1 MAVPDRYEAYYAD
14 KLWALVPAIYRA
26 EDPTGPDGRGPLR
39 EIVNRIGAQG
49 AVLRRSIDR
58 MWEDQSIESCDDWVI
73 AYLADLLATNLVSS
87 LDARGRRIDVAKT
100 IYYRRR
106 KGTVGL
112 LEELAADITGWN
124 ARVVEFFRRIGRA
137 RHGLDPALGWPLELT
152 LPTGA
157 PAIPV
162 VEGLLGRATRTP
174 LGGIADLRHR
184 FGASR
189 AHTAFDELSHTA
201 DVRIGRGHTGWHN
214 IPHLGVFLWRLQSVP
229 LDGVTPV
236 ADAACPNQYT
246 FDPTGR
252 NIPLFAAAVRSYG
265 DAWVSPAEHEL
276 PTPIDGLLLDHALEA
291 LYAAVDPDGA
301 LLQHALRLYDGA
313 ATLPDLVTVDRVTAD
328 PRAAAGKYFID
339 PKAGRVYA
347 PPGAPTTRLVVG
359 YHYGF
364 SSAIGAGGYDRRV
377 RGETPVLPSPVVQ
390 TAGGGIGFTG
400 SRPGFTVITS
410 GTVVIGDS
418 LTYTSAPDF
427 TIDDTAGPDTA
438 RPNLLVVRAGNRQRP
453 LVRLPVASPGP
464 SVWTFTGSLGADQ
477 RGSTLVLDGVFVS
490 GGELVLAGEFDQVT
504 LSTTTLDPGD
514 HTQVS
519 ADGRA
524 LIPVRLRITG
534 QVRSLVIDRS
544 IVGPVVMATGALV
557 EALTIRD
564 SIIQAVE
571 PGDAALAI
579 DTGMTT
585 LSAVT
590 ILGTAQLHQVEAT
603 TTIFH
608 DVVTVADHQHG
619 CVRFS
624 AVPVGSVVPRPYE
637 CVTISPAEQLFASR
651 AFGQPAYA
659 QLLASANPG
668 VVSGAQDGSEMG
680 AFWRDGNSIK
690 ERSLL
695 IKYQEYMPIGLAP
708 VLIYV
713 T

>member
-1 MAVPDRYEAYYAD
+1 MAAAPDRYEAYYAD
-14 KLWALVPAIYRA
+14 KLWALVPAVYRA

-58 MWEDQSIESCDDWVI
+58 LWEDQSIESCDDWVI
-73 AYLADLLATNLVSS
+73 AYLGELLATNLVAS

-137 RHGLDPALGWPLELT
+137 RHGLDSALGWPLDLT
-152 LPTGA
+152 DATGA
-157 PAIPV
+157 PSIAV
-162 VEGLLGRATRTP
+162 VEGLLGRATGTP
-174 LGGIADLRHR
+174 LGGFADLRHR

-189 AHTAFDELSHTA
+189 AHTAFDETSHTA
-201 DVRIGRGHTGWHN
+201 DVRRGRGQTGWHN

-252 NIPLFAAAVRSYG
+252 DIPLFAAAVRSYG

-276 PTPIDGLLLDHALEA
+276 PTPIDRLLLEDALAA

-301 LLQHALRLYDGA
+301 LLQHALRLYEGA
-313 ATLPDLVTVDRVTAD
+313 AALSNLVTVDRVTAD
-328 PRAAAGKYFID
+328 PRAAATKYFID

-347 PPGAPTTRLVVG
+347 PPGAPATRLVVG

-377 RGETPVLPSPVVQ
+377 RGETPVLPSPLVATV
-390 TAGGGIGFTG
+390 GGGAGFTG
-400 SRPGFTVITS
+400 IGPGATVITS

-427 TIDDTAGPDTA
+427 AIDDSAGD
-438 RPNLLVVRAGNRQRP
+438 NLLVVRADNRRRP
-453 LVRLPVASPGP
+453 LVRLPPPSPGP
-464 SVWTFTGSLGADQ
+464 AVWTFTGSIGADH
-477 RGSTLVLDGVFVS
+477 RGSTLVLDGLFVS
-490 GGELVLAGEFDQVT
+490 GGELVIAGDFEQVT

-514 HTQVS
+514 HTQAA

-524 LIPVRLRITG
+524 LIPTRLRITG

-544 IVGPVVMATGALV
+544 IVGPVVMQAGALV

-564 SIIQAVE
+564 SIVQAVD
-571 PGDAALAI
+571 PADAALAI

-603 TTIFH
+603 TSIFH

-637 CVTISPAEQLFASR
+637 CVTIQRAEQLFGSR
-651 AFGQPAYA
+651 SFGQPAYA
-659 QLLASANPG
+659 QLLASAHAG

-680 AFWRDGNSIK
+680 AFWREKNSIK

>member
-39 EIVNRIGAQG
+39 EIVNRIGTQG

-58 MWEDQSIESCDDWVI
+58 LWEDQSIESCDDWVI
-73 AYLADLLATNLVSS
+73 AYLAELLATNLVSS

-137 RHGLDPALGWPLELT
+137 RHGLDPGLGWPLELADA
-152 LPTGA
+152 TGA
-157 PAIPV
+157 PTIPV
-162 VEGLLGRATRTP
+162 VEGLLGRATGTP
-174 LGGIADLRHR
+174 LGGFADLRR
-184 FGASR
+184 GFGASR
-189 AHTAFDELSHTA
+189 AHTAFDEASYTA
-201 DVRIGRGHTGWHN
+201 DVRIGRGQTGWHN

-236 ADAACPNQYT
+236 HDTNCPNQYT

-265 DAWVSPAEHEL
+265 DTWVSPAEHEL
-276 PTPIDGLLLDHALEA
+276 PTPIDRLLLAAALA
-291 LYAAVDPDGA
+291 PLYAAIDPDGA
-301 LLQHALRLYDGA
+301 LQKNALRLYEGPA
-313 ATLPDLVTVDRVTAD
+313 VVSNLVAVDRVTAD
-328 PRAAAGKYFID
+328 PRATAGKYLID
-339 PKAGRVYA
+339 PQAGRIYV
-347 PPGAPTTRLVVG
+347 PPGAPAAPLVVG
-359 YHYGF
+359 YHAGF
-364 SSAIGAGGYDRRV
+364 SSAVGAGGYDRRV
-377 RGETPVLPSPVVQ
+377 RGETPMLPQPVVA
-390 TAGGGIGFTG
+390 TTGGGTGFTAIG
-400 SRPGFTVITS
+400 PGATVITS
-410 GTVVIGDS
+410 GTLVLGDS
-418 LTYTSAPDF
+418 LTYTSAPDLAV
-427 TIDDTAGPDTA
+427 DDSGGS
-438 RPNLLVVRAGNRQRP
+438 NLLVVRADNRQRP

-464 SVWTFTGSLGADQ
+464 SVWTFTGSIGADH
-477 RGSTLVLDGVFVS
+477 RGSTLVLDGLFVS
-490 GGELVLAGEFDQVT
+490 GGELVIAGDFEQVT

-514 HTQVS
+514 HTRDS

-524 LIPVRLRITG
+524 LIPTRLRITG
-534 QVRSLVIDRS
+534 QVRSMLIDRS
-544 IVGPVVMATGALV
+544 IVGPVVMEAGALV

-564 SIIQAVE
+564 SIVQAVDPAE
-571 PGDAALAI
+571 DALAI

-603 TTIFH
+603 TSIFH
-608 DVVTVADHQHG
+608 DIVTVADHQHG

-624 AVPVGSVVPRPYE
+624 AVPAGSVVPRPYQ
-637 CVTISPAEQLFASR
+637 CVTTVPEEQLFASR
-651 AFGQPAYA
+651 SFGQPAYA
-659 QLLASANPG
+659 QLLASANPA
-668 VVSGAQDGSEMG
+668 VRSGAEDGAEMG
-680 AFWRDGNSIK
+680 AFWRDKNSIK

>member
-1 MAVPDRYEAYYAD
+1 MAAVSDRYEAYYAD
-14 KLWALVPAIYRA
+14 KLWALVPAIFRA

-58 MWEDQSIESCDDWVI
+58 LWEDQSIESCDDWVI
-73 AYLADLLATNLVSS
+73 AYLGELLATNLVSS

-124 ARVVEFFRRIGRA
+124 ARVVEMFRRLGRA
-137 RHGLDPALGWPLELT
+137 RHGLDPALGWPLDRT
-152 LPTGA
+152 DATGA

-162 VEGLLGRATRTP
+162 VEGLLGRATGTP
-174 LGGIADLRHR
+174 LGGFADLRQQL
-184 FGASR
+184 GASR

-201 DVRIGRGHTGWHN
+201 DVRIGRGRLGWHN

-236 ADAACPNQYT
+236 ADAACPLQYT

-252 NIPLFAAAVRSYG
+252 DIPLFAAAVRSYG
-265 DAWVSPAEHEL
+265 DLWTSPAEHEL
-276 PTPIDGLLLDHALEA
+276 PGPIDRLLLDAQLEA
-291 LYAAVDPDGA
+291 LYAAVDPSGGPGGA
-301 LLQHALRLYDGA
+301 VLPHALRLYEGA
-313 ATLPDLVTVDRVTAD
+313 AVPGNLVTVDRVTAD
-328 PRAAAGKYFID
+328 PRAAAGKYFLD
-339 PKAGRVYA
+339 PAAGRIYA
-347 PPGAPTTRLVVG
+347 PGPPPARLVVG
-359 YHYGF
+359 YHHGF
-364 SSAIGAGGYDRRV
+364 SSTIGAGGYDRRV
-377 RGETPVLPSPVVQ
+377 RGEPPVVPAPVV
-390 TAGGGIGFTG
+390 TAAGGGGAFTAIG
-400 SRPGFTVITS
+400 PGGTLITS
-410 GTVVIGDS
+410 GTLVLADS
-418 LTYTSAPDF
+418 LTYTSAPDLV
-427 TIDDTAGPDTA
+427 IDDTAGD
-438 RPNLLVVRAGNRQRP
+438 NVLVVRADNRRRP
-453 LVRLPVASPGP
+453 LVRLPAASPGP
-464 SVWTFTGSLGADQ
+464 AVWTITGTTGADH

-490 GGELVLAGEFDQVT
+490 GGELVLGGDFEQVT
-504 LSTTTLDPGD
+504 LTMTTLDPGD
-514 HTQVS
+514 HTRVA

-524 LIPVRLRITG
+524 LIPTRLRITG
-534 QVRSLVIDRS
+534 QIRKLVIDRS
-544 IVGPVVMATGALV
+544 IVGPVVMAPGALV
-557 EALTIRD
+557 EALAIRD
-564 SIIQAVE
+564 SIVQAVD
-571 PGDAALAI
+571 PADAALAI

-590 ILGTAQLHQVEAT
+590 VLGAAQLHQIEAT
-603 TTIFH
+603 TSIFH

-624 AVPVGSVVPRPYE
+624 AVPAGSVVPRPYE
-637 CVTISPAEQLFASR
+637 CVTIAREAPLFGSR
-651 AFGQPAYA
+651 SFGQPAYA
-659 QLLASANPG
+659 QLVASANPG
-668 VVSGAQDGSEMG
+668 VVTGAPDGSEMG
-680 AFWRDGNSIK
+680 AFWRDRNPIK